1 MKQRTQASLVS
12 PPAVCCGFSE
22 KQSCQFLVLA
32 LLPGAAKGYADL
44 EGDGSTAEEICP
56 AENLTP
62 RLKEYVNRMLITQ
75 MLILR
80 MALVHLAFHWDSYD
94 IMTAMLQTC
103 AEIITRWR
111 GLLDSA
117 RSVVWEDQERR
128 CGKVH
133 SVRSPGLLDLS
144 RKTRLLAVSCLL
156 SWVRPLGFSVENS
169 TKQAGCGKVPPANLH
184 PLGHINLHRGGP
196 WMTF

>member
-1 MKQRTQASLVS
+1 MLKKNKKKEKEKKKQQLSSSVKERIQGSLVS

-22 KQSCQFLVLA
+22 KQSCRFLVLA

-44 EGDGSTAEEICP
+44 EGDGGTAEDICP

-75 MLILR
+75 MLFLR
-80 MALVHLAFHWDSYD
+80 MALRRLAFHCGSYD
-94 IMTAMLQTC
+94 ITTAMLQMH
-103 AEIITRWR
+103 AEIIPRWR
-111 GLLDSA
+111 GFLESA

-144 RKTRLLAVSCLL
+144 RKTRLLAVSYLL
-156 SWVRPLGFSVENS
+156 S
-169 TKQAGCGKVPPANLH
+169 
-184 PLGHINLHRGGP
+184 
-196 WMTF
+196 